1 MLPINAARDGGAS
14 GRGCLAAS
22 LPGQAD
28 AVAHRAA
35 QRGDGGGDGEATE
48 VGFVYFYIFY
58 NVSRLERNINPR

>member
-28 AVAHRAA
+28 AAAHRAA

-48 VGFVYFYIFY
+48 VDRLSVYHIMWI
-58 NVSRLERNINPR
+58 RLFLYFL